1 MLKPNFKIEEKS
13 LEKNITELVID
24 PLPQNFG
31 HTIGNALRRVLL
43 SSLVGAAA
51 VRVKIENIN
60 HQFSTME
67 GLQDDVLDFVL
78 NLKQLRFVLE
88 SEGPVTVTL
97 QAKGKGVV
105 TGADLKL
112 PSGVKL
118 VNPEHVLAELTSASA
133 KLNAEIEV
141 SQGTGY
147 VPAEQHANEE
157 IGAIPLDASFS
168 PIIAV
173 NYKVEATRVGRK
185 TDFDKVRLT
194 VTTDGTIDAKDALE
208 QASKVLSNFFA
219 QVNNPKFEEPVEE
232 ELSPLVKIGD
242 IQPVEDLDLPVRV
255 INALK
260 KGGFKYLSDLSGIV
274 ASDLTKVKNIGEK
287 SAIDIV
293 EQVEQKLK

>member
-13 LEKNITELVID
+13 LDKNITELIID

-31 HTIGNALRRVLL
+31 HTVGNALRRTLL

-51 VRVKIENIN
+51 IRVKIENVN
-60 HQFSTME
+60 HQFSTMN
-67 GLQDDVLDFVL
+67 GLQEDILDFVL
-78 NLKQLRFVLE
+78 NLKQLRFSLE
-88 SEGPVTVTL
+88 LDGPVTISL

-118 VNPEHVLAELTSASA
+118 VNPEHVLAELTSTSA

-141 SQGTGY
+141 AQGTGY
-147 VPAEQHANEE
+147 VPAEHHANEE
-157 IGAIPLDASFS
+157 IGTIPLDASFS

-194 VTTDGTIDAKDALE
+194 ITTDGTIKAKDALE
-208 QASKVLSNFFA
+208 QASKILSNFFT
-219 QVNNPKFEEPVEE
+219 QVHDPKFEKPSEE
-232 ELSPLVKIGD
+232 EISPIAKISD
-242 IQPVEDLDLPVRV
+242 MQPVEDLDLPVRV

-260 KGGFKYLSDLSGIV
+260 KGGFKYLSDLSSIV

-293 EQVEQKLK
+293 EQVKQKLK

>member
-31 HTIGNALRRVLL
+31 HTIGNALRRTLL

-51 VRVKIENIN
+51 VRVKIDNVN

-67 GLQDDVLDFVL
+67 GLQEDVLDFVL
-78 NLKQLRFVLE
+78 NLKQLRFILD
-88 SEGPVTVTL
+88 SEDSVMVTL
-97 QAKGKGVV
+97 QAKGKGII
-105 TGADLKL
+105 TGANLKL
-112 PSGVKL
+112 PAGIKL
-118 VNPEHVLAELTSASA
+118 VNPEQVLAELTSSTA

-141 SQGTGY
+141 AQGTGY
-147 VPAEQHANEE
+147 VPAEHHSNEE
-157 IGAIPLDASFS
+157 IGVIPLDASFS

-185 TDFDKVRLT
+185 TDFDKVRFT
-194 VTTDGTIDAKDALE
+194 ITTDGTIEAKSALE
-208 QASKVLSNFFA
+208 QASKILSNFFA
-219 QVNNPKFEEPVEE
+219 QVHDPKFEKPSEE
-232 ELSPLVKIGD
+232 EMSPVTKIGD
-242 IQPVEDLDLPVRV
+242 LQPVEDLDLPVRV

-274 ASDLTKVKNIGEK
+274 PADLTKVKNIGEK

-293 EQVEQKLK
+293 EQVKQKTK